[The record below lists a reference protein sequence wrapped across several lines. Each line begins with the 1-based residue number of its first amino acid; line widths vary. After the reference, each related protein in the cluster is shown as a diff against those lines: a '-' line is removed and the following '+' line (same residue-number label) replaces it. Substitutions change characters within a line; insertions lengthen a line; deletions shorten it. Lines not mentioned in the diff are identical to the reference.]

1 MHVLGEMV
9 FHEVPSGIGAL
20 TASMVRHP
28 FTLHIVLQYAI
39 DHLRNNRTNQSKSCL
54 VLPPKCMV

>member
-9 FHEVPSGIGAL
+9 FHEVPSGMGAL

-28 FTLHIVLQYAI
+28 FTLHNVPAVCYET
-39 DHLRNNRTNQSKSCL
+39 DKGCL
-54 VLPPKCMV
+54 KLI

>member
-39 DHLRNNRTNQSKSCL
+39 DHLRRSHQISLNRGRS
-54 VLPPKCMV
+54 LPPKCVV